1 MLLTFLALAG
11 IGFSAGM
18 LGAMLGLGG
27 GIFLVPALTLLF
39 GLPIRV
45 AVGASLIGVIATS
58 AGVASV
64 SRPGR
69 SADVGLALRLEI
81 ATTDRCLVGRS
92 LGRLL
97 SSAALSVIFAGIV
110 MATAFYTYTKARRQ
124 PEPVGEAAVTALFQ
138 TDYRPRHWPLG
149 LAFSCIAGALSGLT
163 GVGGGFIKVP
173 VMYSVMDVPL
183 GVATASSNFMVGITA
198 ATSVLLYYNRGDIYP
213 QVAVPTAL
221 GVFVGAVSGARLAS
235 RIRVATLR
243 KALIVL
249 LVLVAIQMAWQGLH
263 GG

>member
-1 MLLTFLALAG
+1 
-11 IGFSAGM
+11 
-18 LGAMLGLGG
+18 
-27 GIFLVPALTLLF
+27 
-39 GLPIRV
+39 
-45 AVGASLIGVIATS
+45 
-58 AGVASV
+58 
-64 SRPGR
+64 
-69 SADVGLALRLEI
+69 
-81 ATTDRCLVGRS
+81 
-92 LGRLL
+92 
-97 SSAALSVIFAGIV
+97 

-149 LAFSCIAGALSGLT
+149 LAFSCVAGALSGLT